1 MGKCSAHLNI
11 PLSPRCARTLP
22 FGRAGR
28 GGPYGARRRADAA
41 CRSASR
47 GSSMGC
53 HENTFASFGLARAR
67 ARIRTRGVDS
77 ICEAIGPWRRRPTT
91 IYFKVAEIGPT
102 LEEWTERSLAA
113 RTGLSNS
120 WVARLRC
127 RLAGCC
133 IRSPRSRLASP
144 LRSQNSQRLLRK
156 ATGPCHRGEIA
167 YSTEERFP

>member
-1 MGKCSAHLNI
+1 M
-11 PLSPRCARTLP
+11 LSTPKYTALARCARTLP

-53 HENTFASFGLARAR
+53 HENTFASFGLARAALGSGHAASILY
-67 ARIRTRGVDS
+67 ARQLAPGADVGSNSKSRKSFQPLRNGLN
-77 ICEAIGPWRRRPTT
+77 A
-91 IYFKVAEIGPT
+91 A
-102 LEEWTERSLAA
+102 LAA
-113 RTGLSNS
+113 RAPVSAI
-120 WVARLRC
+120 ARLRC
-127 RLAGCC
+127 RLTGRC